1 MKASKNYYFAISI
14 LILAILA
21 CNIPGNPTSS
31 GEGPAPAEP
40 TAVVSPAV
48 TFVVVVVNTDT
59 PTPTETPVPVT
70 PTPQISPKITLTK
83 NSNCRV
89 GPTTF
94 YNIVDQIAA
103 GTELPVIGINE
114 DNTWWQVIN
123 ATNRECWIFNEN
135 ATPNTNF
142 SSLPVGEAPPL
153 PGVPQ
158 SFFVVDQQCLSAQR
172 KFTLTLSWASGGGE
186 TAYRLYRDGARVG
199 EFKPTRLNYKD
210 PAVPYNKVVT
220 YELEAVNENGVS
232 ERAIQIIPACK

>member
-1 MKASKNYYFAISI
+1 MKAKRKFSFAISI
-14 LILAILA
+14 LIVAVLA
-21 CNIPGNPTSS
+21 CNIPGATTPGGGSAPT
-31 GEGPAPAEP
+31 EPAA
-40 TAVVSPAV
+40 AVSPGV
-48 TFVVVVVNTDT
+48 TVVVIVVNTDT

-70 PTPQISPKITLTK
+70 PTLQLSPKITLSK

-89 GPTTF
+89 GPTTY
-94 YNIVDQIAA
+94 YNVVDQIAA
-103 GTELPVIGINE
+103 GTELPVIGRSE

-135 ATPNTNF
+135 ATPNTDF
-142 SSLPVGEAPPL
+142 TSVTIGVPPPL

-186 TAYRLYRDGARVG
+186 TAYRLYRDGGRVG
-199 EFKPTRLNYKD
+199 EFKPTKLNYKD

>member
-1 MKASKNYYFAISI
+1 MKARREFSFAISM

-21 CNIPGNPTSS
+21 CNMPNTTTVQEPSS
-31 GEGPAPAEP
+31 ESTDP

-59 PTPTETPVPVT
+59 PTPTETPIPVT
-70 PTPQISPKITLTK
+70 PTLQLSPKITLTK
-83 NSNCRV
+83 NSNCRA

-94 YNIVDQIAA
+94 YNVIDQIAS

-135 ATPNTNF
+135 ATPNTDF
-142 SSLPVGEAPPL
+142 RSLPIGEAPPL

-158 SFFVVDQQCLSAQR
+158 SFFVVDQQCLSAQK
-172 KFTLTLSWASGGGE
+172 KFSLTLSWASGGGE

-232 ERAIQIIPACK
+232 EKAIQIIPACK